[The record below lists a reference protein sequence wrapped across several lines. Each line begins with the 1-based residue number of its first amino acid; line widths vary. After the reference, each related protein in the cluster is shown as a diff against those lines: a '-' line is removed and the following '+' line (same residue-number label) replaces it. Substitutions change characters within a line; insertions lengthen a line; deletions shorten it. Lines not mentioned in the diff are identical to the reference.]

1 MKIPGFNAKVTFD
14 SVVNARKKD
23 EIREEAKRL
32 SGGGENNAKWFPHYQ
47 TAKKRV
53 KEGLSMEERNA
64 FEEEVEEWKRN
75 GIPSVVQ
82 GE

>member
-1 MKIPGFNAKVTFD
+1 MKIPGFNAKMMFD

-23 EIREEAKRL
+23 EIWEEAKML
-32 SGGGENNAKWFPHYQ
+32 SRGVYQ
-47 TAKKRV
+47 TVKKRV
-53 KEGLSMEERNA
+53 KEGLSVDERNA